1 MRGTAKY
8 SAGEEGSS
16 LSQYAAT
23 EPNLTDMSEKVGHHD
38 ALYLFACYLEWRSRR
53 SLAAYQE
60 LLAALD
66 DPNCE
71 IRSVAEVLLRRN
83 ALRPQP
89 NETSVEA
96 W

>member
-1 MRGTAKY
+1 MRWRGRFFAESLGSNGTD
-8 SAGEEGSS
+8 
-16 LSQYAAT
+16 LT
-23 EPNLTDMSEKVGHHD
+23 EMSEKVGYRD

-71 IRSVAEVLLRRN
+71 IRSVAQALLRRN

-89 NETSVEA
+89 SETSVEV